1 MKEEVIKEVLDVFI
15 TFLEANSITR
25 EKNEA
30 VKKQDFFKAAT
41 LRTEEIKANL
51 MLPSLE
57 KIKELREKL

>member
-30 VKKQDFFKAAT
+30 VKKQDFEKAVT
-41 LRTEEIKANL
+41 LRTKEIKANL

-57 KIKELREKL
+57 KIKELRDKL

>member
-30 VKKQDFFKAAT
+30 VKKQDFEKAVT